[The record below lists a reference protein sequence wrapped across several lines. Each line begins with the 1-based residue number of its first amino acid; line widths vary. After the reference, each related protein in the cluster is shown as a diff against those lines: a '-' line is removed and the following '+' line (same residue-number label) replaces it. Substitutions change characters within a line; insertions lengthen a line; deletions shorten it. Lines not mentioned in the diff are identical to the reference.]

1 MIESVPLNNSLKES
15 HGAGRQQLKNRMKRG
30 NSDVP
35 LFQYS
40 YRFYKVSIIA
50 RMITDFVQLFVPF
63 GDFLTNNDISC
74 TASNVSFKHFTWY
87 RNLWQLNLR
96 HDRNSVYTTFFHLTI
111 WTELRLLS
119 LRLHRWDAI
128 ITLTSSVFSSKIHS

>member
-1 MIESVPLNNSLKES
+1 MIESVPLNNSLKGS

-40 YRFYKVSIIA
+40 YRFYKVSNIL

-63 GDFLTNNDISC
+63 GDF
-74 TASNVSFKHFTWY
+74 NVSFKHFTWY

-96 HDRNSVYTTFFHLTI
+96 HDRNSACTTFFHLTI
-111 WTELRLLS
+111 WTELRVLS
-119 LRLHRWDAI
+119 LRLHRWNVI
-128 ITLTSSVFSSKIHS
+128 ITLTFSVFNSKIHS

>member
-15 HGAGRQQLKNRMKRG
+15 HGGGRQQLKNRMKRG

-40 YRFYKVSIIA
+40 YRFYKVSNIL

-63 GDFLTNNDISC
+63 GDF
-74 TASNVSFKHFTWY
+74 NVSFKHFT
-87 RNLWQLNLR
+87 
-96 HDRNSVYTTFFHLTI
+96 
-111 WTELRLLS
+111 
-119 LRLHRWDAI
+119 
-128 ITLTSSVFSSKIHS
+128 